1 MSKEPKSKQT
11 DSTSKSPGRRDYL
24 TIRAVDPDTGK
35 DSEVMLSYDRL
46 HRVCSRSIGQ
56 TKEAKFLV
64 PEILQKPKAIFK
76 GLRKEEDQRYT
87 KTEGWLCYCG
97 VPSCAYARN
106 GNRIE
111 PRPNE
116 VFLVFVD
123 VEKIAYLWY
132 WSECDESDPN
142 IPTDSETR
150 FRGRKL

>member
-24 TIRAVDPDTGK
+24 TIRAIDPDTGK
-35 DSEVMLSYDRL
+35 DSEVILSYDRL
-46 HRVCSRSIGQ
+46 HQVCRSSGQ
-56 TKEAKFLV
+56 IKEAKFLV
-64 PEILQKPKAIFK
+64 PEILQKPKAIFE

-97 VPSCAYARN
+97 VPSCAYTRN
-106 GNRIE
+106 GIRIE

-123 VEKIAYLWY
+123 VGKIAYLWY
-132 WSECDESDPN
+132 WYECDESDSN
-142 IPTDSETR
+142 IPMDSETR
-150 FRGRKL
+150 FRKRKL